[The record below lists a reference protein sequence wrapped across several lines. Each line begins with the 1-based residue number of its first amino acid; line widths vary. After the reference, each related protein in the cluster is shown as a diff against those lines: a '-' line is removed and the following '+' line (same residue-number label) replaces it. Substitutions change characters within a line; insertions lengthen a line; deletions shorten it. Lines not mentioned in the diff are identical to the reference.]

1 MYWTG
6 FIYPELKILK
16 LSWGCVAIALAS
28 WKSGKLKVNTCIIT
42 QRPHIGVLWFH
53 NRSLVIIGPDD
64 NTATACKNLL
74 KILELLVDEGF
85 LKNNCELVMSSADC
99 VVAQFEGRTLGSRYL
114 QVIYS
119 MNNLEKLV
127 ILEYD
132 MTVADLAHLFQ
143 SCPNII
149 HLHLKL
155 FRHDILESKNDL
167 SQNQLRLGFQ
177 KLQHL
182 KIVGDCYSENLF
194 LELFPYA

>member
-1 MYWTG
+1 M
-6 FIYPELKILK
+6 
-16 LSWGCVAIALAS
+16 
-28 WKSGKLKVNTCIIT
+28 
-42 QRPHIGVLWFH
+42 
-53 NRSLVIIGPDD
+53 IIGPDD
-64 NTATACKNLL
+64 NTAAACKNLL

-85 LKNNCELVMSSADC
+85 LKNNCELVISSADC
-99 VVAQFEGRTLGSRYL
+99 MVAQFEGRTLGSRYL

-155 FRHDILESKNDL
+155 FRHDIGK
-167 SQNQLRLGFQ
+167 
-177 KLQHL
+177 
-182 KIVGDCYSENLF
+182 
-194 LELFPYA
+194 

>member
-1 MYWTG
+1 M
-6 FIYPELKILK
+6 
-16 LSWGCVAIALAS
+16 
-28 WKSGKLKVNTCIIT
+28 
-42 QRPHIGVLWFH
+42 
-53 NRSLVIIGPDD
+53 IIGPDD

-85 LKNNCELVMSSADC
+85 LKNNCELVISSADC
-99 VVAQFEGRTLGSRYL
+99 MVAQFERRTLGSRYL

-143 SCPNII
+143 SCPNIS
-149 HLHLKL
+149 HLRLKL

-167 SQNQLRLGFQ
+167 LQNQLRLGFQ

-182 KIVGDCYSENLF
+182 QIAGHFLHSGNKMF
-194 LELFPYA
+194 LEIFPYA